1 MPRPK
6 VYQSQTG
13 NLPTIEF
20 TLNKTMLG
28 LDKNSAHTFK
38 LPNSCVPEFMG
49 AFNLTS
55 DDLQNSI
62 VVQIAGVAQA
72 AQVRWGRSN
81 RSKPRIYSANA
92 LPPRDHIF
100 VQWSGK
106 RFHSTQ
112 VAVHAEFSQEI
123 AEFLSTG
130 KMPSARLRFEHL
142 SKNEFSLTRV

>member
-13 NLPTIEF
+13 SLPTIEF

-38 LPNSCVPEFMG
+38 LPKSCVSEFID
-49 AFNLTS
+49 AFTLTS
-55 DDLQNSI
+55 EDLQNSI
-62 VVQIAGVAQA
+62 VVNIAGAAQA

-92 LPPRDHIF
+92 LPPRDHVF

-112 VAVHAEFSQEI
+112 AAVHREFAQEI
-123 AEFLSTG
+123 AEFRSTG
-130 KMPSARLRFEHL
+130 EMPPVRLRFEHL
-142 SKNEFSLTRV
+142 SKNEFSLIRV